1 MRDCKVFNSWM
12 NQRAKTYRSLVN
24 AKSLRDIGPFIPG
37 VRCWDSLVRTRDGH
51 AVWGLRVLLRAEVE
65 ILHRRNCGLTG
76 VFRMHVLLMIV
87 GISGCVAQRQYS
99 TKPGTNPS
107 WGVQRRQA
115 AARHPGVVG
124 HRCER
129 PGHGLR
135 QHGQRLCHRCWVPV
149 PCGCFPVAS
158 VSATAVRAWFA
169 HSSLRKRTGFMMQTS
184 WDLQWCI

>member
-1 MRDCKVFNSWM
+1 MLGQPSA
-12 NQRAKTYRSLVN
+12 NQRRACYMGVASSTASMSRDTSPSKLWPDRCVSN
-24 AKSLRDIGPFIPG
+24 ACFAHDCRHIR
-37 VRCWDSLVRTRDGH
+37 VRRTK
-51 AVWGLRVLLRAEVE
+51 
-65 ILHRRNCGLTG
+65 
-76 VFRMHVLLMIV
+76 
-87 GISGCVAQRQYS
+87 QQYS

-129 PGHGLR
+129 PGNGLR
-135 QHGQRLCHRCWVPV
+135 QHGQRLCHRCWVAV